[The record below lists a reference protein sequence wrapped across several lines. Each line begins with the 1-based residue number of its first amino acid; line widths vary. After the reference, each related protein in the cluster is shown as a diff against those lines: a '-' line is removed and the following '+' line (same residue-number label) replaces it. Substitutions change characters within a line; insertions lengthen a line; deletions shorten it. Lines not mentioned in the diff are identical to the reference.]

1 MRGFLLLLCLLL
13 SACGSGRADPPPD
26 AAALRARLGS
36 AEVIA
41 ASLLLQTQP
50 AQGDGE
56 TFTLR
61 LWAAADGQV
70 RVRAQKLDVDF
81 LEALIRADG
90 AYEAWLPREKAATSG
105 RLDDAQVPLLLADLR
120 LLLAELRHGPLPPGV
135 VPGPGWTWS
144 ADGRDLAL
152 GLDHDGLPST
162 KTLNRAGAVELEL
175 AYAQWKDFDGL
186 LRPVS
191 VRLHQV
197 ASGDRLAIRL
207 KSLDT
212 PPVISAERMTLRVPE
227 AAERVEPAAFS
238 RRMLGPAA
246 E

>member
-1 MRGFLLLLCLLL
+1 MRAAVLLCLLL
-13 SACGSGRADPPPD
+13 TACGSGRADPPPD
-26 AAALRARLGS
+26 AGALRARLVS
-36 AEVIA
+36 AEVVV

-50 AQGDGE
+50 AAGEGE
-56 TFTLR
+56 TFSLR

-70 RVRAQKLDVDF
+70 RVRAQKLDGDF

-90 AYEAWLPREKAATSG
+90 AYEAWLPREKVATSG
-105 RLDDAQVPLLLADLR
+105 RLDAADVPMLLGDLR

-144 ADGRDLAL
+144 ADGREVAL
-152 GLDHDGLPST
+152 TLGVDGLPT
-162 KTLNRAGAVELEL
+162 AKTLGRAGAEELAL

-191 VRLHQV
+191 VRLHQL

-207 KSLDT
+207 KSFDT
-212 PPVISAERMTLRVPE
+212 PPVISAERMALRVPDGT
-227 AAERVEPAAFS
+227 ERVAPAEFNQ
-238 RRMLGPAA
+238 RMP
-246 E
+246 